1 MKKVSII
8 VALIGILFVVSCSGD
23 KQFKVT
29 GTIAGA
35 TDQTIYFEYL
45 GLAGTEVVD
54 SAALGRDGKFSFSHE
69 LPEYPDFYRLR
80 LGKQV
85 IPFVVD
91 TIPVNLIINSD
102 AQSFATS
109 YSISGDQVSSQLREV
124 WLALLDAN
132 VALAKLENVPSDSLY
147 VIHRDSIISGYK
159 SVAERFIYSNPQS
172 PVAYFA
178 LFQQVD
184 GNLVFNLYNE
194 KDSKAFA
201 AIANV
206 YQAFQAGNLRTT
218 HLYDLAL
225 RSIAVVREQKRLA
238 RGTDTDVTGDDILPG
253 IEMKTLGYIDFS
265 LPDVAGNQVSLSSI
279 VEEGSNILLAFS
291 TMQSNWSREFNAA
304 LLEFQN
310 RYSGGKGLK
319 IVQVSLDTD
328 PHIWA
333 TSAKNLPWV
342 SLIDRDGA
350 YSRLVGLYNLQSL
363 PSLFL
368 IKNNG
373 DQLHRI
379 SSLEQLTSLI

>member
-1 MKKVSII
+1 MKSISSI
-8 VALIGILFVVSCSGD
+8 FIALIAIFFVSSCSSD
-23 KQFKVT
+23 KQFKVA

-35 TDQTIYFEYL
+35 DNQTIYLEYL

-54 SAALGRDGKFSFSHE
+54 SVALSRHGKFSFRHQ

-91 TIPVNLIINSD
+91 TLPTELSVTSD

-109 YSISGDQVSSQLREV
+109 YSISGDQASSQLREV

-132 VALAKLENVPSDSLY
+132 VALAKLESVPSDSLY
-147 VIHRDSIISGYK
+147 TVHRDSIIAGYK
-159 SVAERFIYSNPQS
+159 SVAERFIFSNPQS

-184 GNLVFNLYNE
+184 GNLVFNLYDE

-206 YQAFQAGNLRTT
+206 YQAFQAENPRTT

-225 RSIAVVREQKRLA
+225 RSIAVVREKKRLA
-238 RGTDTDVTGDDILPG
+238 QEAPATTADNSILAAA
-253 IEMKTLGYIDFS
+253 KVNTLGYIDFT
-265 LPDVAGNQVSLSSI
+265 LPDVDGNQVSLSSI
-279 VEEGSNILLAFS
+279 VAQGGRVLVAFS
-291 TMQSNWSREFNAA
+291 TMQANWSLEFNAA
-304 LLEFQN
+304 LSELQN
-310 RYSGGKGLK
+310 RYSSRGLK

-328 PHIWA
+328 PHIWI
-333 TSAKNLPWV
+333 TSAKKLPWT

-350 YSRLVGLYNLQSL
+350 YSRLVGLYNLPSL

-373 DQLHRI
+373 DELHRI
-379 SSLEQLTSLI
+379 SSLDQLASLI

>member
-1 MKKVSII
+1 MKRISSII
-8 VALIGILFVVSCSGD
+8 VALISIFIVSSCNSG
-23 KQFKVT
+23 KEFRVA

-35 TDQTIYFEYL
+35 DNQTIYLEYL

-54 SAALGRDGKFSFSHE
+54 SVALGRDGKYSFSHE

-91 TIPVNLIINSD
+91 TLPTDLTITSD
-102 AQSFATS
+102 VQSFATS
-109 YSISGDQVSSQLREV
+109 YSISGDQASAQMREV

-132 VALAKLENVPSDSLY
+132 VALSKLVNVPSDSLY
-147 VIHRDSIISGYK
+147 TVRRDSIIGGYK
-159 SVAERFIYSNPQS
+159 SVAERFIFSNPQS

-184 GNLVFNLYNE
+184 GNLVFNLYDE

-206 YQAFQAGNLRTT
+206 YQAFQAENPRTK

-225 RSIAVVREQKRLA
+225 RSIAVVREQKRMAQAATMPQDSTLLA
-238 RGTDTDVTGDDILPG
+238 AAAKPI
-253 IEMKTLGYIDFS
+253 GYIDFS
-265 LPDVAGNQVSLSSI
+265 LPDTEGNQVSLSAI
-279 VEEGSNILLAFS
+279 VAQGNSLLLAFS
-291 TMQSNWSREFNAA
+291 TMQANWSQEFNAA
-304 LLEFQN
+304 LAQLYS
-310 RYSGGKGLK
+310 RYSAKGLK

-328 PHIWA
+328 PHIWI
-333 TSAKNLPWV
+333 TSAKDLPWT

-350 YSRLVGLYNLQSL
+350 YSRLVGLYNLPSL

-373 DQLHRI
+373 DELHRI
-379 SSLEQLTSLI
+379 GSLDQISSLL